1 MGDRVHS
8 PAPNLFGDDTFF
20 RRPDDDTAPAEPA
33 RATIR
38 PVNLASSLFFE
49 SPAEIFAR
57 VHRELRP
64 RTAIPAIDVLY
75 KPFAD
80 PNSRVRLESGAISVQ
95 ITDLLE
101 GAPAPVTE
109 ALAHILLSKLYRKEI
124 APHHQHRYR
133 LYLNRRDM
141 RRKIDST
148 RQARGRKTHKG
159 PQGVVHNLDA
169 VFEDLNTR
177 YFGGMM
183 SRPQLGWSYVRSR
196 TRLGHFDPSHNTIMI
211 SRIFDDFRVPLVA
224 LEYVMFHEMLHL
236 RYPVDHSGAR
246 RCVHTPEFKAHE
258 RQFPHFKE
266 AKALLRR
273 L

>member
-1 MGDRVHS
+1 MGDRVPS
-8 PAPNLFGDDTFF
+8 AAPNLFGDETFF
-20 RRPDDDTAPAEPA
+20 SHAAPEASASPSGP
-33 RATIR
+33 ATIR

-64 RTAIPAIDVLY
+64 RTATPPIDVVY

-80 PNSRVRLESGAISVQ
+80 PNSRLRLESGTISVQ

-109 ALAHILLSKLYRKEI
+109 ALAHILLSKLYRKGI
-124 APHHQHRYR
+124 APHHQRLYR

-141 RRKIDST
+141 RGRIESA
-148 RQARGRKTHKG
+148 RRARGRKTHRG
-159 PQGVVHNLDA
+159 PRGMVHNLET
-169 VFEDLNTR
+169 VFEDLNAR

-183 SRPQLGWSYVRSR
+183 SRPQLGWSHVRSR

-211 SRIFDDFRVPLVA
+211 SRIFDDVRVPLVA

-246 RCVHTPEFKAHE
+246 RCIHTPEFKAHE
-258 RQFPHFKE
+258 RQFPHYKE
-266 AKALLRR
+266 AKALLRK